1 MSPTLSGSP
10 DEARLRFHGRPPL
23 QRVCE
28 LLQAAALPVTD
39 LTPAHLSH
47 FFGCGDETAPQGV
60 VGVELH
66 GEDAL
71 LRSLAVAE
79 AARGKGCGR
88 ALVAQAERHARG
100 HGARRIY
107 LLTTTAAEFFGRLG
121 YQSVPRADVPE
132 TIRATQEFASLCP
145 ASAAV
150 LAKNLSD

>member
-1 MSPTLSGSP
+1 MPRGVRCFASPP
-10 DEARLRFHGRPPL
+10 EGRV
-23 QRVCE
+23 RA
-28 LLQAAALPVTD
+28 LLQAAALPTAD
-39 LTPAHLSH
+39 LTPAHLPH
-47 FFGCGDETAPQGV
+47 FFGCGDQTAPQGV

-79 AARGKGCGR
+79 GARGKGCGR
-88 ALVAQAERHARG
+88 ALVARAERHAREQ
-100 HGARRIY
+100 GATRIY
-107 LLTTTAAEFFGRLG
+107 LLTTTAAKYFERLG
-121 YQSVPRADVPE
+121 YRPLPRDQAPE